1 MNRLEAANAIAT
13 ALQDDYSASVWEKGG
28 LVRVYLVEVTRKSK
42 GRTIRRDN
50 GFVAITAAG
59 LVDCGNLDRSV
70 GTIESLIAGLNLAIE
85 AEVVSR
91 PATQASKQA
100 VDCVDQLED
109 SERRVAAIEESKID
123 LG

>member
-1 MNRLEAANAIAT
+1 MNCIEAANAIAT
-13 ALQDDYSASVWEKGG
+13 ALQDDYSASVWEKGS

-50 GFVAITAAG
+50 GYVAITAAG
-59 LVDCGNLDRSV
+59 LIDCEHLDRQA
-70 GTIESLIAGLNLAIE
+70 GAIESLIAGLNLAIE
-85 AEVVSR
+85 AEAVSR
-91 PATQASKQA
+91 PATQIGKQA

>member
-50 GFVAITAAG
+50 GYVAITAAG
-59 LVDCGNLDRSV
+59 LIDCEHLDRQV
-70 GTIESLIAGLNLAIE
+70 GAIESLIAGLNLAIE
-85 AEVVSR
+85 AEAVSR
-91 PATQASKQA
+91 PATQIGKQA